1 MGKSGVV
8 RRSKL
13 DGNDYL
19 PLPAESSWSV
29 CVGVIDDDLGFAALV
44 EETGE
49 TIEGCSTAPGTGDP
63 VGSCCHHVG
72 CGNSNG
78 RFLD

>member
-29 CVGVIDDDLGFAALV
+29 RVGVIDDDLSFAALV

-49 TIEGCSTAPGTGDP
+49 TIEGCSTATRTGDP
-63 VGSCCHHVG
+63 VGSCCHHMG
-72 CGNSNG
+72 CRNSKNN
-78 RFLD
+78 LV